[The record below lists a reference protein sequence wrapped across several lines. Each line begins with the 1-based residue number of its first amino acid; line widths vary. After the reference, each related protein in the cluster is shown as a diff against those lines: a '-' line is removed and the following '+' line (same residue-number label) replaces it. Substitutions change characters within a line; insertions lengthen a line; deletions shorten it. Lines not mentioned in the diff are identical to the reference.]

1 MKKLYVP
8 LCLLLLASC
17 ASNEET
23 RYHSIEEID
32 KMVPCDTSEIENF
45 HKHTLYYLV
54 EEDIENVWG
63 EYTEKSL
70 DKYWNGPIARFN
82 TMYNPADNVMYHAGD
97 SDIPKVSTG
106 QIISLSLLI
115 EGYIRIPVYFQI
127 QRIYSEQKIIEFVYM
142 EQNKSHGK
150 QLVSFFPETIKGKNF
165 TLIRHQSWFRSDSAA
180 RDSLFYSDYHTQIVD
195 EFHQSATGN
204 IENSIK
210 PVTEKNLIRKGLII
224 SPAEH

>member
-1 MKKLYVP
+1 MKKLYMP

-23 RYHSIEEID
+23 RHHSIEEID
-32 KMVPCDTSEIENF
+32 KMVPCDTSKIEDF
-45 HKHTLYYLV
+45 HKHSLFYLV
-54 EEDIENVWG
+54 EEEIDKVWE
-63 EYTEKSL
+63 EYTEESL

-82 TMYNPADNVMYHAGD
+82 TMYNPASNVMYQAGD

-106 QIISLSLLI
+106 QIISLDLLI
-115 EGYIRIPVYFQI
+115 EDYIRIPVYFQI
-127 QRIYSEQKIIEFVYM
+127 QRIDSEQKIIEFVYM

-150 QLVSFFPETIKGKNF
+150 QLVSFFPQTIKGKDY
-165 TLIRHQSWFRSDSAA
+165 TLIHHQSWYQSDSAI

-204 IENSIK
+204 KENSIK
-210 PVTEKNLIRKGLII
+210 PVTEKNLIRKGLYI
-224 SPAEH
+224 SPAER